1 MNKVITISREYGS
14 GGRELG
20 VKLAEKLGIPF
31 YDKELIG
38 MIAKEGNIEESVL
51 KANDEVVPDLD
62 NYSAREIP
70 PYYQIAM
77 TERIF
82 KVQAK
87 VIQDLADKGPC
98 VIVGRCADA
107 ILSDSVDIF
116 VFSDLESRIKRICGT
131 VDGMSPDTARL
142 EILHMDKKRK
152 AYHQYYS
159 GKEWGIMTDYH
170 LCINSGLTGVDGCL
184 DTVLAYLSHIK

>member
-20 VKLAEKLGIPF
+20 MKLADKLGIPF

-77 TERIF
+77 SERIY
-82 KVQAK
+82 KVQSK

-107 ILSDSVDIF
+107 ILKDSVDIF
-116 VFSDLESRIKRICGT
+116 VYADLDSRVRRIRSLEPSLSEES
-131 VDGMSPDTARL
+131 ARL
-142 EILHMDKKRK
+142 EIRSIDKKRK

-159 GKEWGIMTDYH
+159 GKEWGIMKDYH
-170 LCINSGLTGVDGCL
+170 LCLNSSLAGVEGCL
-184 DTVLAYLSHIK
+184 EAVFAYLKYV

>member
-20 VKLAEKLGIPF
+20 MKLADKLGIPF

-77 TERIF
+77 SERIY
-82 KVQAK
+82 KVQSK

-107 ILSDSVDIF
+107 ILKDSVDIF
-116 VFSDLESRIKRICGT
+116 VYADLDSRVRRIRSLEPNLSEES
-131 VDGMSPDTARL
+131 ARL
-142 EILHMDKKRK
+142 EIRSIDKKRK

-159 GKEWGIMTDYH
+159 GKEWGIMKDYH
-170 LCINSGLTGVDGCL
+170 LCLNSSLAGVEGCL
-184 DTVLAYLSHIK
+184 EAVFAYLKYV